1 VKLHS
6 DYRSELISFKS
17 NLDLKYYS
25 YSYDK
30 IKGMYIS
37 LILRRIYG
45 FNYTRFEVNPFNDDK
60 LFLFG
65 KKNNLISKSKSLKN
79 KNENDL
85 SVLKKSIIR
94 GFLRLIIKIFGGKK
108 INNLLRL
115 FVYLSSPQRIK
126 NLY

>member
-1 VKLHS
+1 MMTNCFF
-6 DYRSELISFKS
+6 SE
-17 NLDLKYYS
+17 
-25 YSYDK
+25 
-30 IKGMYIS
+30 
-37 LILRRIYG
+37 
-45 FNYTRFEVNPFNDDK
+45 
-60 LFLFG
+60 